1 MGIVPA
7 DGERDI
13 RVRKFARFNLFRNP
27 MKVSISS
34 RELEILRKAADGLTV
49 KQIANDLNESEKIVS
64 RSQKDIL
71 LKIGEANVLRALQ
84 AIAKKGFVIKDGE

>member
-1 MGIVPA
+1 
-7 DGERDI
+7 
-13 RVRKFARFNLFRNP
+13 

-64 RSQKDIL
+64 RSQRDIL
-71 LKIGEANVLRALQ
+71 LKVGEVNVLRALQ
-84 AIAKKGFVIKDGE
+84 AIAKRGFILKDEDDSKTR